1 MINNNV
7 IWVNPTSLIFNPLWI
22 DKNVCNSW
30 IYSCLMTEVSV
41 YGIQTPI
48 EISVDN
54 VVINGNVRLKIALD
68 LELEKV
74 PVTFCQDYKLNDIET
89 NKIKPSTL
97 IMALQIVE
105 DKYGLKSTSR
115 YNKNNVPK
123 VLIVLR
129 KLFFGGDK
137 KLKQLY
143 QLKEVNN
150 KVKKSYPV
158 ECNHIWEEL
167 DSFQITLEE
176 GLNQMNKLNER
187 RTTINFKLNLDYEMV
202 A

>member
-1 MINNNV
+1 
-7 IWVNPTSLIFNPLWI
+7 
-22 DKNVCNSW
+22 
-30 IYSCLMTEVSV
+30 MTEVSV

-74 PVTFCQDYKLNDIET
+74 PVAFCQDYKLNDIET

-158 ECNHIWEEL
+158 ECNHIWNEL

>member
-1 MINNNV
+1 MKKNNV
-7 IWVNPTSLIFNPLWI
+7 KWVNPKSLIFNPLWI
-22 DKNVCNSW
+22 DKNICNSW
-30 IYSCLMTEVSV
+30 KYSILMTEVSV
-41 YGIQTPI
+41 YGIQNPI

-74 PVTFCQDYKLNDIET
+74 PVIFCQVNKLNDLET

-105 DKYGLKSTSR
+105 EKYGLKSTLR

-123 VLIVLR
+123 VLIILR

-137 KLKQLY
+137 QLKLLY
-143 QLKEVNN
+143 QLKELNN
-150 KVKKSYPV
+150 KVKKSYPM
-158 ECNHIWEEL
+158 ECNQIWNEL
-167 DSFQITLEE
+167 DSFHMTLEE